1 VRGGF
6 GRHACR
12 LPRKGRKAGAAQQGK
27 LVMTHVTTPRRRRPA
42 LAAVLALLALS
53 FSAASPGAQAQTLL
67 QAWQNAALPA
77 EVSAGAPLSGQA
89 LPAALPVNPQASAEA
104 EKGALARF
112 ICAEYK
118 TSTSLA
124 ARIVN
129 AAYEAAS
136 RYQLSPSLVLAIIS
150 RESTFNP
157 RATSGYGAQG
167 LMQVVPRF
175 HMDKVQEARATT
187 AEASL
192 FHPETNIAV
201 GTRILAEYIDAE
213 SSLPRALLKYSG
225 KAYRYIEK
233 VMRERDAFERVRQEA
248 DNA

>member
-1 VRGGF
+1 
-6 GRHACR
+6 
-12 LPRKGRKAGAAQQGK
+12 
-27 LVMTHVTTPRRRRPA
+27 MTSVTTPRRRRPA
-42 LAAVLALLALS
+42 LPAALAFMALS
-53 FSAASPGAQAQTLL
+53 LSAASPGVQAQTLL

-77 EVSAGAPLSGQA
+77 EASAGAPLLVQ
-89 LPAALPVNPQASAEA
+89 PAKAPAHVAAAQPNPEA
-104 EKGALARF
+104 EKGALTRF
-112 ICAEYK
+112 ISAEYK
-118 TSTSLA
+118 TPSLLA

-129 AAYEAAS
+129 AAYAAAS

-175 HMDKVQEARATT
+175 HMDKVQEAARATT
-187 AEASL
+187 TEASL

-201 GTRILAEYIDAE
+201 GTRILAEYRDAE
-213 SSLPRALLKYSG
+213 SSLPRALVKYSG
-225 KAYRYIEK
+225 KAARYIEK
-233 VMRERDAFERVRQEA
+233 VMQEHDAFERVRQKADEG

>member
-1 VRGGF
+1 
-6 GRHACR
+6 
-12 LPRKGRKAGAAQQGK
+12 
-27 LVMTHVTTPRRRRPA
+27 MTHVTTPRRRRP
-42 LAAVLALLALS
+42 VLAGAMAFLALNL
-53 FSAASPGAQAQTLL
+53 SAASPGAQAQTLL

-77 EVSAGAPLSGQA
+77 DAPIGAPQA
-89 LPAALPVNPQASAEA
+89 ARAVPAVVQVNPQAAAEA
-104 EKGALARF
+104 EKGALTRF
-112 ICAEYK
+112 ISAEYK
-118 TSTSLA
+118 TSTTLA

-129 AAYEAAS
+129 AAYDAAS
-136 RYQLSPSLVLAIIS
+136 RYSISPSLVLAIIS

-175 HMDKVQEARATT
+175 HMEKLQEVRATT

-201 GTRILAEYIDAE
+201 GTRILAEYMEAE
-213 SSLPRALLKYSG
+213 SSLPRALVKYSG

-233 VMRERDAFERVRQEA
+233 VMREHDAFERVRLEA
-248 DNA
+248 DDDGKV

>member
-1 VRGGF
+1 
-6 GRHACR
+6 
-12 LPRKGRKAGAAQQGK
+12 
-27 LVMTHVTTPRRRRPA
+27 MTHVTTPRRRRPA
-42 LAAVLALLALS
+42 LAGAMAFLALT
-53 FSAASPGAQAQTLL
+53 FSAASPGVQAQTLL

-77 EVSAGAPLSGQA
+77 DAPVGAPQA
-89 LPAALPVNPQASAEA
+89 AQLQPAVQVNPQAVAEA

-112 ICAEYK
+112 ISAEYK
-118 TSTSLA
+118 TSTTLA

-129 AAYEAAS
+129 AAYDAAS
-136 RYQLSPSLVLAIIS
+136 RYSISPSLVLAIIS

-175 HMDKVQEARATT
+175 HMEKLQEVRATT

-201 GTRILAEYIDAE
+201 GTRILAEYMEAE
-213 SSLPRALLKYSG
+213 SSLPRALVKYSG
-225 KAYRYIEK
+225 KAYRYFEK
-233 VMRERDAFERVRQEA
+233 VMREHDAFERVRLEA
-248 DNA
+248 DDDGKV